1 MDWLKKFMYGRY
13 GIDRLSRELLIL
25 SFILSV
31 IASFLPKYLFGLGII
46 GYILMF
52 VCVLRIFSKNIYKRQ
67 MENYK
72 YITIRNYVLA
82 RFNNTIIRLKALKT
96 HKYFTCP
103 NCKQKLRVPRGKG
116 KISITCPKCKN
127 SFKAKS

>member
-1 MDWLKKFMYGRY
+1 MNWFKKFMYGRY

-52 VCVLRIFSKNIYKRQ
+52 ACVLRIFSRNIYKRQ

-72 YITIRNYVLA
+72 YITIKNYVLA

-96 HKYFTCP
+96 HKYFTCA